1 MVGKLAKVFFEEEI
15 KQSID
20 YLEECSY
27 AIHCG
32 DAEDCL
38 IDRVE
43 CFVYCQC
50 ENVSINDNNEL
61 IEIVRL

>member
-15 KQSID
+15 KPTID

-27 AIHCG
+27 AIYCK
-32 DAEDCL
+32 DAKNCL
-38 IDRVE
+38 IDHVE
-43 CFVYCQC
+43 CFVDCHC
-50 ENVSINDNNEL
+50 DNVYVNDDNEL